1 MVHLLSKQR
10 CQGAAGDESDQR
22 NDGQRALAA
31 VQDAWNA
38 AALRWDLDAFA
49 AVYTG
54 DALFFGGRPGQSVGR
69 DAVRKYFASYVGVID
84 SATLA
89 LVDQHVVRLVP
100 GTFLAQG
107 FGQLQL
113 RLSNGKLSQTV
124 LRTTLIV
131 VQREGRWEI
140 QQHHFSVTPD
150 APPLG
155 SASSNACC

>member
-1 MVHLLSKQR
+1 MVHLLFKQR
-10 CQGAAGDESDQR
+10 RPVAEGDESDQG
-22 NDGQRALAA
+22 NEGWCALAA
-31 VQDAWNA
+31 VQEAWNA

-49 AVYTG
+49 AVYTN
-54 DALFFGGRPGQSVGR
+54 DALFFGGRPGQFVGR

-89 LVDQHVVRLVP
+89 LVDQHVIPLVP
-100 GTFLAQG
+100 GTLLAQG

-113 RLSNGKLSQTV
+113 HLSNGRLLRTV
-124 LRTTLIV
+124 LRTTLVV
-131 VQREGRWEI
+131 VQREDRWEI

-155 SASSNACC
+155 SD